1 MSRHMNRRAVKFLLP
16 MGIVVLCIFA
26 ALSYWTGQNSGRKSG
41 EQTKTRLE
49 LVWPSLMT
57 LPETDRALLA
67 GLSMTCQ
74 MEQRPKQAAE
84 VIGCLRMAAGDP
96 DAIRPKEMGQAEA
109 ASRLETLITQAQEK

>member
-16 MGIVVLCIFA
+16 MGIVILCIFA
-26 ALSYWTGQNSGRKSG
+26 ALYWTGQNSGRKSG
-41 EQTKTRLE
+41 EQTKARLE

-74 MEQRPKQAAE
+74 MEHRPIEAAE
-84 VIGCLRMAAGDP
+84 VIVCLR
-96 DAIRPKEMGQAEA
+96 EA
-109 ASRLETLITQAQEK
+109 ASNPDAVRPKGMGQVEAAARLETLITQAQEK